1 MTLKVDT
8 FEHDIADEIRRK
20 EANLAE
26 IQAVSKQNSPNLDV
40 IPQKKLPWM
49 TIVLAIVLVL
59 SLLGIGGVVYFY
71 YNDSLL
77 PPSSKEQEVTKNDI
91 PKVTADL
98 ALLSPTLGS
107 EIGRFI
113 TGVEKK
119 PSGYIFT
126 ISNYSA
132 VFGYM
137 TRNEMSYVDELLGQF
152 SVSSTTQTIASS
164 TPAVTPSGTPVTVT
178 PQAETPAQVS
188 TTSTTTPKTSKKT
201 VVKTTPK
208 TSTTT
213 TVAVSTTTVPEEKPV
228 AFAPQP
234 LTVSS
239 FKDITIANQN
249 MRVYKKGEATVVYA
263 FVGDKHVL
271 ISNTPDG
278 ILALKSAIL
287 R

>member
-49 TIVLAIVLVL
+49 MIVLAIVLVL

-113 TGVEKK
+113 TDVEKK
-119 PSGYIFT
+119 PTGYIFT

-137 TRNEMSYVDELLGQF
+137 TRNETSYVDELIGQF
-152 SVSSTTQTIASS
+152 SISTTTQSIASS
-164 TPAVTPSGTPVTVT
+164 TPVVTSSVSPVTVT
-178 PQAETPAQVS
+178 PQVETPAQVS
-188 TTSTTTPKTSKKT
+188 TTSTTTPKTAKKT
-201 VVKTTPK
+201 VAK

-213 TVAVSTTTVPEEKPV
+213 TVAMSTTTVPEEKPV

-234 LTVSS
+234 VTTSS